1 MTHRRPGL
9 HAATASAVA
18 QGLARAA
25 PLVDAHRDSSCAP
38 RGESSGAH
46 ARTQP
51 ELPMTRLSVAVSIV
65 LAASAGALAAP
76 VHAAVAAAEPVALQ
90 CGRLFD
96 ARSGKILSARTVVVR
111 EGKIEKILDG
121 RSEAPG
127 ARAIDLSQHT
137 CTPGWTDLHVHMS
150 SQSSPQSY
158 SEGFRL
164 DGTDFAFRSVGY
176 AKKTLLAGFTSVR
189 DLGGE
194 VAPHLR
200 DAINQGL
207 VDGPRIWAAGKSI
220 ATTGGHADPTNGY
233 NDALSHLIGPPG
245 PTEGVINSIDDARQA
260 VRQRYK
266 EGSDVIKITATGG
279 VLSYARS
286 GDAPQFTVE
295 EVKAIVDT
303 AKDYGYRVAAH
314 AHGTEGMKRAVLGG
328 VTSIEHGTYMDAEVM
343 SLMKQKGAWYV
354 PTIYAGRF
362 VADKAKLEG
371 YFPEVVRPKAARI
384 GALIQ
389 QTAANAYKNGVK
401 IAFGTDMGVGP
412 HGDNAR
418 EFLYM
423 VEAGIPASVALQAA
437 TIRAAEVLGVDDQ
450 GVIEAGKRA
459 DIVAVK
465 GDPVEDINTVMNVDF
480 VMKDGQVY
488 KQAL

>member
-1 MTHRRPGL
+1 MSKPTL
-9 HAATASAVA
+9 LALTAFAAVLASP
-18 QGLARAA
+18 AA
-25 PLVDAHRDSSCAP
+25 P
-38 RGESSGAH
+38 
-46 ARTQP
+46 
-51 ELPMTRLSVAVSIV
+51 
-65 LAASAGALAAP
+65 
-76 VHAAVAAAEPVALQ
+76 AAAADGGPVALQ
-90 CGRLFD
+90 CGQLFD
-96 ARSGKILSARTVVVR
+96 ARSGRVLDARTVVVR
-111 EGKIEKILDG
+111 EGKVAEVREGLV
-121 RSEAPG
+121 AVPG
-127 ARAIDLSQHT
+127 AQVVDLSGHT
-137 CTPGWTDLHVHMS
+137 CSPGWTDLHVHMG

-164 DGTDFAFRSVGY
+164 SDVDYAFRAADFAG
-176 AKKTLLAGFTSVR
+176 KTLQAGFTSVR

-194 VAPHLR
+194 VTPHLR

-207 VDGPRIWAAGKSI
+207 VEGPRIWAAGKSI
-220 ATTGGHADPTNGY
+220 ATTGGHADPTNGL

-245 PTEGVINSIDDARQA
+245 PTEGVINSVADARQA

-295 EVKAIVDT
+295 EIESVVDT
-303 AKDYGYRVAAH
+303 ARDYGYKVAAH
-314 AHGTEGMKRAVLGG
+314 AHGEEGMKRAVLGG
-328 VTSIEHGTYMDAEVM
+328 VDTIEHGTYMSDEVM
-343 SLMKQKGAWYV
+343 SLMKERGTWYV

-362 VADKAKLEG
+362 VAEKAKIDG
-371 YFPEVVRPKAARI
+371 YFPDVVRPKAARI

-389 QTAANAYKNGVK
+389 DTAARAFDAGVK
-401 IAFGTDMGVGP
+401 IGFGTDMGVGP

-423 VEAGIPASVALQAA
+423 VEAGIPAATALQAA

-450 GVIEAGKRA
+450 GVVEAGKRA
-459 DIVAVK
+459 DIIAMPGNPVA
-465 GDPVEDINTVMNVDF
+465 DINAVMDVDF

-488 KQAL
+488 RMPDAEREPAGPDA

>member
-1 MTHRRPGL
+1 
-9 HAATASAVA
+9 
-18 QGLARAA
+18 
-25 PLVDAHRDSSCAP
+25 
-38 RGESSGAH
+38 
-46 ARTQP
+46 
-51 ELPMTRLSVAVSIV
+51 MTRLAVAVIAV
-65 LAASAGALAAP
+65 LSAAP
-76 VHAAVAAAEPVALQ
+76 AYAAPTAAAEPMALQ

-96 ARSGKILSARTVVVR
+96 ARSGKLLESRTVVVR
-111 EGKIEKILDG
+111 DGKVEQVLDG
-121 RSEAPG
+121 RAEAPG
-127 ARAIDLSQHT
+127 ARTVDLSGHT
-137 CTPGWTDLHVHMS
+137 CTPGWTDLHVHLGD
-150 SQSSPQSY
+150 QSSPKSY
-158 SEGFRL
+158 EEDFRL
-164 DGTDFAFRSVGY
+164 DPVDFAFRSVGY
-176 AKKTLLAGFTSVR
+176 ANKTLMAGFTSVR

-194 VAPHLR
+194 VSPHLR

-207 VDGPRIWAAGKSI
+207 VAGPRIWAAGKSI

-233 NDALSHLIGPPG
+233 NATLSHLLGPPG
-245 PTEGVINSIDDARQA
+245 PTEGVINSVDEARQA

-266 EGSDVIKITATGG
+266 DGSDVIKITATGG
-279 VLSYARS
+279 VLSYAKS
-286 GDAPQFTVE
+286 GDAPQFTVD
-295 EVKAIVDT
+295 EVKAIVDA

-328 VTSIEHGTYMDAEVM
+328 VTSIEHGTYMTDEVM
-343 SLMKQKGAWYV
+343 SLMKQKGTWYV

-362 VADKAKLEG
+362 VADKAKIDG

-384 GALIQ
+384 GSLIQ
-389 QTAANAYKNGVK
+389 STAAKAYKSGVK

-423 VEAGIPASVALQAA
+423 VEAGIPAAVALQAA

-459 DIVAVK
+459 DIVAVP
-465 GDPVEDINTVMNVDF
+465 GNPLEDINAVMKVDF
-480 VMKDGQVY
+480 VMKDGQVF